1 MHRRAFLLL
10 LVLLIAAIPLQAK
23 VVSKTVTYK
32 SGSDDVSAYL
42 AMPEEKGKYP
52 AVIMI
57 HEWWG
62 LNDWI
67 KEMATALASEGY
79 VVLAVD
85 LYRGKVAS
93 KPDEAGAL
101 MNGLPKD
108 RATMDL
114 KSAYDYLKTLPEV
127 DIAKVGT
134 IGWCMGGSYSLL
146 AAKELGEKLTACV
159 INYGRVSGD
168 KNELRAVKASV
179 LGIFGAQDRGIP
191 VESVKAFEA
200 ALKELGQ
207 SVELKIYTN
216 SGHAF
221 MNPNNTKGYN
231 KADAE
236 DAWKNTLDFLK
247 RTLKS

>member
-1 MHRRAFLLL
+1 MKTLALFLALLL
-10 LVLLIAAIPLQAK
+10 AATPLQAK

-32 SGSDDVSAYL
+32 SGGDEVSAYL

-67 KEMATALASEGY
+67 KEMANALAGEGY

-93 KPDEAGAL
+93 KPDEAGSL

-114 KSAYDYLKTLPEV
+114 KSGYEYLKTLPEV
-127 DIAKVGT
+127 SIAKVGT
-134 IGWCMGGSYSLL
+134 IGWCMGGSYSLA
-146 AAKELGEKLTACV
+146 AAKELGDKVTACV
-159 INYGRVSGD
+159 INYGRVSSD
-168 KNELRAVKASV
+168 KNELSAVKANV
-179 LGIFGAQDRGIP
+179 LGIFGGQDRGIP
-191 VESVKAFEA
+191 VEGVKAFEA
-200 ALKELGQ
+200 TLKELGRN
-207 SVELKIYTN
+207 VELKIYDD

-221 MNPNNTKGYN
+221 MNPNNARGYN
-231 KADAE
+231 KTNAE
-236 DAWKNTLDFLK
+236 DAWKRTLEFFK
-247 RTLKS
+247 KTLKS

>member
-159 INYGRVSGD
+159 INYGRVSSD

-236 DAWKNTLDFLK
+236 DAWKKTLEFFK
-247 RTLKS
+247 KTLKS